1 VIGKNIFSLLTGCT
15 NAENCLA
22 SGRSNRYHAEQNFQ
36 ADCSARML
44 NLILST
50 IVFFVAAW
58 FANRYLDEQGI
69 PKGMTRGVLV
79 FVLASLVSW
88 GAGEMVDWAQVKIE
102 GPQAAAQSSGDL
114 SLLLKAVGQQ
124 QP

>member
-1 VIGKNIFSLLTGCT
+1 
-15 NAENCLA
+15 
-22 SGRSNRYHAEQNFQ
+22 
-36 ADCSARML
+36 ML
-44 NLILST
+44 NLAIST

-69 PKGMTRGVLV
+69 TKGMTRGVLV

-102 GPQAAAQSSGDL
+102 GPQAAEQNTADL
-114 SLLLKAVGQQ
+114 SQLLKAVGQQ

>member
-1 VIGKNIFSLLTGCT
+1 MFPSM
-15 NAENCLA
+15 
-22 SGRSNRYHAEQNFQ
+22 S
-36 ADCSARML
+36 
-44 NLILST
+44 NLIIST

-79 FVLASLVSW
+79 FVLASLASW
-88 GAGEMVDWAQVKIE
+88 GAGEMVDWTQVKIG
-102 GPQAAAQSSGDL
+102 GPQAAAQGPGDL
-114 SLLLKAVGQQ
+114 SQLLKAAGQP